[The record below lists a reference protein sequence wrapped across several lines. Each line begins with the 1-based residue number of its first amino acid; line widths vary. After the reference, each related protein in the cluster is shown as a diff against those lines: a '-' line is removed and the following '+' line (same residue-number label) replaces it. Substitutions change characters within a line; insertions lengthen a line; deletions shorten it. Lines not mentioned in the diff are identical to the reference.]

1 MTGAPSDTWRK
12 FRFAREAPLWAF
24 SGDPFGGLIWG
35 AIRNHASGRLPL
47 TRRSRRTV
55 TLARWIPRGLI
66 VGTFVLWN
74 LGAILG
80 LGSDPN
86 NQVASIGWATF
97 FVVGCLSLI
106 FGLIGALL
114 VKPLICPRG
123 RLLKER
129 RGQEDVVELRNVHYG
144 FVQAANQ
151 MYAERAA
158 LLMPTQAPENLPLPP
173 VSN

>member
-1 MTGAPSDTWRK
+1 
-12 FRFAREAPLWAF
+12 
-24 SGDPFGGLIWG
+24 
-35 AIRNHASGRLPL
+35 
-47 TRRSRRTV
+47 
-55 TLARWIPRGLI
+55 
-66 VGTFVLWN
+66 VLWN

-129 RGQEDVVELRNVHYG
+129 RGEEDVVELRNVHYG

-158 LLMPTQAPENLPLPP
+158 ILMPTQAPENLPLPP